1 MADHPEDTAIIA
13 ERDAAR
19 AQAANAEREAGAA
32 EAAGDRPRAIQ
43 LYHQARDLTRTAEQ
57 ADRQLRFSL
66 RPRSAV
72 GDRQARS
79 SQGRFWG
86 LVVLSDHRR
95 EPLCL

>member
-57 ADRQLRFSL
+57 ADRRLRANEDRRRAVAAHTLAQHQLAGHTDMTPTL
-66 RPRSAV
+66 
-72 GDRQARS
+72 
-79 SQGRFWG
+79 
-86 LVVLSDHRR
+86 
-95 EPLCL
+95 